1 MSWFQVRPKHGTC
14 GISSLFFL
22 FLLGLSSAYSGETKP
37 NWKEVLSA
45 ARREGRVVIYGSGGI
60 DRIKLYKERFEA
72 AIPGITVDYLPL
84 GPAQVSLRI
93 LAERRA
99 GKHIPDIS
107 VGGAGGS
114 TVTPLRAQGALQ
126 PLNSA
131 LLLPEVLDK
140 SKWFEGRHWFMD
152 NEEKYV
158 LTYALTPGT
167 IVTYNTKL
175 VNPKEIKSYKQLLD
189 GKWRGKIL
197 SSDLL
202 SPGGPGG
209 GTVKFVYANPE
220 LGPDF
225 LRRLYGEMD
234 VTLSRDYRQLVDWLA
249 RGRFA
254 FLLFVGLDDIDKA
267 REQGLPVDVLDLRNM
282 KEGYPLTSGWN
293 SIVSMNPAP
302 HPNAALV
309 FINWLLSREA
319 QTAFEQIMG
328 IASLRTDTTTKGT
341 LRESLVPKKESKY
354 MVVSLEKYWYL
365 DSEIRNLV
373 ASVVN
378 KP

>member
-1 MSWFQVRPKHGTC
+1 MSWLQVRPKQGTS
-14 GISSLFFL
+14 GTSSLFFL
-22 FLLGLSSAYSGETKP
+22 FLLGLSFAHSGETKP
-37 NWKEVLSA
+37 NWKEVLAA
-45 ARREGRVVIYGSGGI
+45 ARQEGRVVIYGSGGI

-175 VNPKEIKSYKQLLD
+175 VSPKEIKSYKQLLD

-209 GTVKFVYANPE
+209 GTVKFVYANSE

-267 REQGLPVDVLDLRNM
+267 REQGLPVDVLDLRQM

-293 SIVSMNPAP
+293 SIVFMNPAP

-341 LRESLVPKKESKY
+341 LRESLVPKRESKY

-373 ASVVN
+373 ASVMN